1 MLVGGSRETED
12 GRSGSYPYLPFNV
25 YQKDRGTRGM
35 VKLLMSWDIRP
46 GQESEYFE
54 FIVREFAPG
63 IMRLGIQPTEAWYT
77 VYGDGPQILTGGVA
91 EDLQTMQQ
99 ILAGDEWKELQDKLM
114 GYVTDY
120 RQKIVAATGRFQLM

>member
-1 MLVGGSRETED
+1 
-12 GRSGSYPYLPFNV
+12 
-25 YQKDRGTRGM
+25 M

>member
-1 MLVGGSRETED
+1 
-12 GRSGSYPYLPFNV
+12 
-25 YQKDRGTRGM
+25 M

-54 FIVREFAPG
+54 FVVREFAPG

-99 ILAGDEWKELQDKLM
+99 ILAGDEWKELLDKLM
-114 GYVTDY
+114 GYVTNF

>member
-1 MLVGGSRETED
+1 
-12 GRSGSYPYLPFNV
+12 
-25 YQKDRGTRGM
+25 M

-54 FIVREFAPG
+54 FVVREFAPG

>member
-1 MLVGGSRETED
+1 
-12 GRSGSYPYLPFNV
+12 
-25 YQKDRGTRGM
+25 M

-91 EDLQTMQQ
+91 EDLQTVQQ

>member
-1 MLVGGSRETED
+1 
-12 GRSGSYPYLPFNV
+12 
-25 YQKDRGTRGM
+25 M

-77 VYGDGPQILTGGVA
+77 VYGNGPQILTGVVA
-91 EDLQTMQQ
+91 EDLGTMQK
-99 ILAGDEWKELQDKLM
+99 ILITEEWKELHNKLM
-114 GYVTDY
+114 AYVTNF
-120 RQKIVAATGRFQLM
+120 RHKIVEATGRFQLM